1 MHDQLT
7 MTGEDWLS
15 DRDIKARK
23 RLEAEREKTAR
34 KAAAALE
41 KAADALAEFSMAC
54 FHCNDAS
61 SPRRDDDGRTILQ
74 RNIREYQGWLEQVYG
89 SR

>member
-15 DRDIKARK
+15 DRDVKTRK
-23 RLEAEREKTAR
+23 RLEAAR
-34 KAAAALE
+34 AKAGQRAAAALE

-54 FHCNDAS
+54 TDCNDAS
-61 SPRRDDDGRTILQ
+61 SPRREDDGRTIMQ
-74 RNIREYQGWLEQVYG
+74 RNLREYQGWLESVYG